1 MAALVVIGAGC
12 TGLHT
17 VSQVLT
23 VSSTATP
30 FSTISSVFV
39 DLSAVQHFAASAV
52 TGTVLH
58 ENSVTVRNTKFS
70 YSH

>member
-1 MAALVVIGAGC
+1 MAALVVNEAGC
-12 TGLHT
+12 RVLHT
-17 VSQVLT
+17 VSQELT

-58 ENSVTVRNTKFS
+58 KNSATVKTTV
-70 YSH
+70 